1 MLRNWAKGM
10 LMFVHTRT
18 RFKQYKNKFLCLV
31 TFLISYLEAGL
42 AFCLPPAAQQTFHS
56 PNIFPAK
63 DAGVLR
69 FCRSTTYDG
78 RTFFFLLIFV

>member
-1 MLRNWAKGM
+1 
-10 LMFVHTRT
+10 MFVHTRT

-56 PNIFPAK
+56 PNI
-63 DAGVLR
+63 
-69 FCRSTTYDG
+69 Y
-78 RTFFFLLIFV
+78 FLLKTQVCFAFVVQLLTMAELFFSC